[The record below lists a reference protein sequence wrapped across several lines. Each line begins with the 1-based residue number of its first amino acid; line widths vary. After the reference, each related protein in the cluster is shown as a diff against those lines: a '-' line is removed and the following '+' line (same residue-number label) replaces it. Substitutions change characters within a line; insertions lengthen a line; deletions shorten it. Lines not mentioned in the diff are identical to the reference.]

1 MFRRR
6 DRRDKVEDP
15 DEVLETDEDLGDL
28 EDGDAEDELE
38 DQPEDMTADLG
49 SQAADYLADNDVWM
63 YGPNA
68 EAVLEV
74 LDRLEELTPA
84 EARPLAEAW
93 LAIPKSDRDR
103 ARKAAR
109 KLGEDDLELGR
120 HLQLAREAVGTWMAV
135 TGPFPEFVNADPEWG
150 RLCTQSGEA
159 ALDAATAV
167 ILEGR
172 LEEIHY
178 ESLLEPWEEAMA
190 GLDAAAEAA
199 RLEGPAEDEPEDEEA
214 EQEEER
220 EDQEEF
226 GPNADSV
233 TDFLNRLWLL
243 TPEQVGRLVGG
254 WQNVDRDDLKAAHEG
269 LLAAADEDP
278 EWRDQVRHA
287 QDKLAPWLNAGR
299 IQETSGFLG
308 QTGQGES
315 RKMAGPA
322 LADAVAAL
330 VLGDVLDRK
339 DAETLYGPW
348 FNLIGA
354 PPLPAAEEE
363 APASGKAAKGAGGKK
378 PASGAGK
385 PGPGAGK
392 PGPSSTEKKAAS
404 KPASKP
410 GPGAKSTSA
419 AAKPGP
425 AAPKP
430 APAAAKASKTAG
442 KSTSSRGKSAKK

>member
-6 DRRDKVEDP
+6 DRRDKPEAE
-15 DEVLETDEDLGDL
+15 DEVPATREDLQDLQDL
-28 EDGDAEDELE
+28 EDEDEEPVEGELE
-38 DQPEDMTADLG
+38 DRPEDMTADLE

-68 EAVLEV
+68 EAVLEI

-120 HLQLAREAVGTWMAV
+120 HLGLAREAVGTWMAV
-135 TGPFPEFVNADPEWG
+135 TGPFPEFVGAEPEWG

-190 GLDAAAEAA
+190 GLGAAAEAA

-214 EQEEER
+214 EEEEEQ
-220 EDQEEF
+220 EDQQKF

-233 TDFLNRLWLL
+233 TDFLTRLWLL

-269 LLAAADEDP
+269 LRAVADEDP
-278 EWRDQVRHA
+278 DWRDQVRHA

-299 IQETSGFLG
+299 MEETAGFLG

-330 VLGDVLDRK
+330 VLGDVLDRA

-354 PPLPAAEEE
+354 PPLPVAEDAAPE
-363 APASGKAAKGAGGKK
+363 SGKAAKGPGGKK
-378 PASGAGK
+378 PALASGT
-385 PGPGAGK
+385 
-392 PGPSSTEKKAAS
+392 PSSAATKTAPKAAPRTA
-404 KPASKP
+404 PAS
-410 GPGAKSTSA
+410 ATSPKA
-419 AAKPGP
+419 ADN
-425 AAPKP
+425 
-430 APAAAKASKTAG
+430 
-442 KSTSSRGKSAKK
+442 STSSRGKSSKK

>member
-6 DRRDKVEDP
+6 DRRDKPEVED
-15 DEVLETDEDLGDL
+15 EVPATREGLENLEDED
-28 EDGDAEDELE
+28 EDEESVEGELE
-38 DQPEDMTADLG
+38 DQPEDMTADLE

-63 YGPNA
+63 YGRNA
-68 EAVLEV
+68 EAVLEI

-84 EARPLAEAW
+84 EARALAEAW
-93 LAIPKSDRDR
+93 LAIPRSDRDR

-120 HLQLAREAVGTWMAV
+120 HLGLAREAVGTWMAV
-135 TGPFPEFVNADPEWG
+135 TGPFPEFVSADPEWG

-159 ALDAATAV
+159 ALDAAIAV

-190 GLDAAAEAA
+190 ELDAAAEAA

-214 EQEEER
+214 EEEEEQ
-220 EDQEEF
+220 EDQQKF

-233 TDFLNRLWLL
+233 TDFLTRLWLL

-254 WQNVDRDDLKAAHEG
+254 WQNVDRVDLKAAHEG
-269 LLAAADEDP
+269 LRAVADEDP
-278 EWRDQVRHA
+278 DWRDQVRHA

-299 IQETSGFLG
+299 MEETAGFLG

-330 VLGDVLDRK
+330 VLGDVLDRA

-348 FNLIGA
+348 FKLIGA
-354 PPLPAAEEE
+354 PPLPVAEDAAPE
-363 APASGKAAKGAGGKK
+363 SGKAAKGPGGKK
-378 PASGAGK
+378 PASASGT
-385 PGPGAGK
+385 
-392 PGPSSTEKKAAS
+392 PSSAAT
-404 KPASKP
+404 KTAPK
-410 GPGAKSTSA
+410 
-419 AAKPGP
+419 
-425 AAPKP
+425 AAPKT
-430 APAAAKASKTAG
+430 APASATSPKAADN
-442 KSTSSRGKSAKK
+442 STISRGKSSKK

>member
-6 DRRDKVEDP
+6 DRRDKAEAP
-15 DEVLETDEDLGDL
+15 DEVLAADEDR
-28 EDGDAEDELE
+28 EDAEDEVVENELE
-38 DQPEDMTADLG
+38 DQPEDMTADLE
-49 SQAADYLADNDVWM
+49 SQAADYLADNDAWM

-68 EAVLEV
+68 EAVLEI

-190 GLDAAAEAA
+190 GLDAAAEAT
-199 RLEGPAEDEPEDEEA
+199 RLESPAEDETEDEEV
-214 EQEEER
+214 EEEEEQ

-254 WQNVDRDDLKAAHEG
+254 WQNVDRDDLRAAHEG
-269 LLAAADEDP
+269 LRAVADEDP

-348 FNLIGA
+348 LNLIGA
-354 PPLPAAEEE
+354 PPLPVAEEE
-363 APASGKAAKGAGGKK
+363 APKSGKAAKGAGGKK
-378 PASGAGK
+378 AAS
-385 PGPGAGK
+385 GAGK
-392 PGPSSTEKKAAS
+392 PGPSSTATKAAP
-404 KPASKP
+404 K
-410 GPGAKSTSA
+410 

-425 AAPKP
+425 AGPKP

-442 KSTSSRGKSAKK
+442 KSTSSRGKSSKK

>member
-6 DRRDKVEDP
+6 DRRDKAEAP
-15 DEVLETDEDLGDL
+15 DEAFEAEPASDEELEEDEAVD
-28 EDGDAEDELE
+28 EELE
-38 DQPEDMTADLG
+38 DQPEDMTADLE
-49 SQAADYLADNDVWM
+49 SQAADYLAGNDVWM

-68 EAVLEV
+68 EAVLEI
-74 LDRLEELTPA
+74 LDRLEELTPPD
-84 EARPLAEAW
+84 ARPLAEAW

-109 KLGEDDLELGR
+109 RLGEDDLELGR

-135 TGPFPEFVNADPEWG
+135 TGSFPEFVNADPEWG

-172 LEEIHY
+172 LDEIHY
-178 ESLLEPWEEAMA
+178 ESLLEPWSEAMA

-199 RLEGPAEDEPEDEEA
+199 QLAGPAEEEPEDEEA
-214 EQEEER
+214 EAEEEQ

-254 WQNVDRDDLKAAHEG
+254 WQNVDRDDLKTAHEG
-269 LLAAADEDP
+269 LRAAADEDA

-287 QDKLAPWLNAGR
+287 QEKLTPWLNAGR
-299 IQETSGFLG
+299 MEETAGFLG

-330 VLGDVLDRK
+330 VLGDVLEPG

-354 PPLPAAEEE
+354 PPLPVAEET
-363 APASGKAAKGAGGKK
+363 APSGGKAAKGAGGKK
-378 PASGAGK
+378 TG
-385 PGPGAGK
+385 
-392 PGPSSTEKKAAS
+392 
-404 KPASKP
+404 
-410 GPGAKSTSA
+410 SA

-425 AAPKP
+425 AAKPASAGPKPGHAGQKP
-430 APAAAKASKTAG
+430 APAAARSSKTAG
-442 KSTSSRGKSAKK
+442 KSTSSGGKAAKK